1 MTAGATRTGA
11 LSEFVS
17 LAEQPARDPITR
29 TLHPERDPDAGPEI
43 LERPEGDPPPE
54 DAPRTVR
61 ARERRGGTVPG
72 VLRQVAFWLLLVL
85 LAGATVA
92 LRAWHQA
99 SAYELFMDEIQYA
112 DVGNSF
118 AAGVGPQLFDEPF
131 FLHPPLLFALFGW
144 FIGEPV
150 PHMTV
155 DFVLGLRPIELM
167 FAGVNVVLVVG
178 IARRVVGPWA
188 SLVAGLVYALDPFV
202 VRFDSR
208 LMLEAPMMFGIL
220 AGVLALL
227 VAVDRATRPARWT
240 WLVVGG
246 LFWGLAITT
255 KSTAAL
261 ITAFPLV
268 LMFVMSWGLRR
279 KEAVGVLAVQASVYT
294 TYIGWVVATGNVAP
308 WFDQTIAGT
317 LRAIGVIKQTGFNAP
332 HASSFTDRLLAQGVW
347 FFPSYLLIGVA
358 VTYSTYLLLMGWRSL
373 RVGRPKKSSRP
384 GKRRRQG
391 THARRGECDDLGL
404 LTCWL
409 AGVLGAIVYTFGLG
423 EVEEQTFYL
432 LAVPSTIVVALLVTQ
447 MASWRALLRTVATVL
462 VVAVLA
468 ASAVIWTTLR
478 TARDDTYHQLVE
490 YMYAN
495 IDVQNEVAVGEHT
508 AQFVLPGYGIH
519 ELTSVDSARQTFS
532 RYALVSTELTEQG
545 LAPAPPEL
553 VDELARRYT
562 LVFTAHGRTAGDLR
576 LYDLNQP
583 LDGTPPVAPGP
594 PR

>member
-1 MTAGATRTGA
+1 MTAGAARSGTFAA
-11 LSEFVS
+11 LVPLQER
-17 LAEQPARDPITR
+17 PARDPITS
-29 TLHPERDPDAGPEI
+29 TLHPERDPD
-43 LERPEGDPPPE
+43 PPA
-54 DAPRTVR
+54 APGGRRTVR
-61 ARERRGGTVPG
+61 DRERRRGTG
-72 VLRQVAFWLLLVL
+72 SGRASRIAFWVLLVV
-85 LAGATVA
+85 LAAGTVA
-92 LRAWHQA
+92 LRAWHQS

-131 FLHPPLLFALFGW
+131 FLHPPLLFALFGL

-155 DFVLGLRPIELM
+155 QFVLGLRPIELM
-167 FAGVNVVLVVG
+167 FAAANVLLVVG
-178 IARRVVGPWA
+178 VARRVVGPWA
-188 SLVAGLVYALDPFV
+188 ALLAGLVYALDPFV

-220 AGVLALL
+220 VGILALL
-227 VAVDRATRPARWT
+227 VAVDQTSRRARWA
-240 WLVVGG
+240 WLAVGG
-246 LFWGLAITT
+246 LAWGLAITT

-261 ITAFPLV
+261 ITAFPLLIMIV
-268 LMFVMSWGLRR
+268 TSWGLRR
-279 KEAVGVLAVQASVYT
+279 KEAIGVLGLQASVYLG
-294 TYIGWVVATGNVAP
+294 YLVWVVAGGNVAP

-317 LRAIGVIKQTGFNAP
+317 LRAIGIIKQTGFNSGHAP
-332 HASSFTDRLLAQGVW
+332 SFVDRLVVQGVW

-358 VTYSTYLLLMGWRSL
+358 VTYASYLLLIGWRSL
-373 RVGRPKKSSRP
+373 RVTREDRGAHGQRTR
-384 GKRRRQG
+384 GA
-391 THARRGECDDLGL
+391 HALRGDGDDLGL

-432 LAVPSTIVVALLVTQ
+432 LAVPSTVVVAMLVTQ
-447 MASWRALLRTVATVL
+447 MASWRGVARTVLTVVVTL
-462 VVAVLA
+462 VLTG
-468 ASAVIWTTLR
+468 SSIIWFTLR
-478 TARDDTYHQLVE
+478 TERDDTYLQLVE
-490 YMYAN
+490 FMYAN

-519 ELTSVDSARQTFS
+519 ELTSVDDARATFS
-532 RYALVSTELTEQG
+532 RYAIVSTELTELG
-545 LAPAPPEL
+545 LAPASPEL

>member
-1 MTAGATRTGA
+1 MTAGAARSGSFAA
-11 LSEFVS
+11 LVPLQERPS
-17 LAEQPARDPITR
+17 RDPITS
-29 TLHPERDPDAGPEI
+29 TLHPERDPERLAG
-43 LERPEGDPPPE
+43 RSGGR
-54 DAPRTVR
+54 RTVR
-61 ARERRGGTVPG
+61 HRARRDQDSGRPRR
-72 VLRQVAFWLLLVL
+72 VAFWVLLVL
-85 LAGATVA
+85 LAAGTVA
-92 LRAWHQA
+92 LRAWHQD

-118 AAGVGPQLFDEPF
+118 AEGVGPQLFDEPF

-155 DFVLGLRPIELM
+155 PFVLALRPIELV
-167 FAGVNVVLVVG
+167 FAAANVLLVVG

-188 SLVAGLVYALDPFV
+188 ALLAGLVYALDPFV

-208 LMLEAPMMFGIL
+208 LMIEAPMMTGIL
-220 AGVLALL
+220 AGILALL
-227 VAVDRATRPARWT
+227 VAVDQATRRARWT
-240 WLVVGG
+240 WLALGG
-246 LFWGLAITT
+246 LAWGLAITT

-261 ITAFPLV
+261 ITAFPL
-268 LMFVMSWGLRR
+268 LIMIATSWGLRR
-279 KEAVGVLAVQASVYT
+279 KEALGVLAVQASVYL
-294 TYIGWVVATGNVAP
+294 TYLGWVVASGNVGP
-308 WFDQTIAGT
+308 WFEQTIAGT
-317 LRAIGVIKQTGFNAP
+317 LRAIGVIKQTGFNSGHAP
-332 HASSFTDRLLAQGVW
+332 SFVDRLLVQGVW

-358 VTYSTYLLLMGWRSL
+358 VTYASYLLLIGWRSL
-373 RVGRPKKSSRP
+373 RVTREDRGAHGRRTR
-384 GKRRRQG
+384 GA
-391 THARRGECDDLGL
+391 HALRGDGDDLGL

-432 LAVPSTIVVALLVTQ
+432 LAVPSTVVVAMLVTQ
-447 MASWRALLRTVATVL
+447 MASWQAAARTALTVVVTLVL
-462 VVAVLA
+462 T
-468 ASAVIWTTLR
+468 ASVIIWFTLR
-478 TARDDTYHQLVE
+478 TDRDDTYRQLVE

-495 IDVQNEVAVGEHT
+495 VDVQNEVAVGEHT
-508 AQFVLPGYGIH
+508 AQFVLPGFGIH
-519 ELTSVDSARQTFS
+519 ELTSVESARQTFS
-532 RYALVSTELTEQG
+532 RYAVVSTELSELG
-545 LAPAPPEL
+545 LAPASPEL

>member
-1 MTAGATRTGA
+1 MTAGSARSGSFAA
-11 LSEFVS
+11 LVPLQERPS
-17 LAEQPARDPITR
+17 RDPITS
-29 TLHPERDPDAGPEI
+29 TLHPERDP
-43 LERPEGDPPPE
+43 ERHASGGR
-54 DAPRTVR
+54 RTVR
-61 ARERRGGTVPG
+61 HRGQDSGRS
-72 VLRQVAFWLLLVL
+72 RQVLFWALLVL
-85 LAGATVA
+85 LAAGTVA
-92 LRAWHQA
+92 LRAWHQS

-118 AAGVGPQLFDEPF
+118 AEGVGPQLFDEPF

-155 DFVLGLRPIELM
+155 PFVLALRPIELV
-167 FAGVNVVLVVG
+167 FAAANVLLVVG
-178 IARRVVGPWA
+178 VARRVVGPWA
-188 SLVAGLVYALDPFV
+188 ALLAGLVYALDPFV

-208 LMLEAPMMFGIL
+208 LMIEAPMMTGIL
-220 AGVLALL
+220 AGILALL
-227 VAVDRATRPARWT
+227 VAVDRTTRRARWT
-240 WLVVGG
+240 WLALGG
-246 LFWGLAITT
+246 LAWGLAITT

-261 ITAFPLV
+261 ITAFPL
-268 LMFVMSWGLRR
+268 LIMIATSWGLRR
-279 KEAVGVLAVQASVYT
+279 KEALGVLAVQASVYLS
-294 TYIGWVVATGNVAP
+294 YLVWVVATGNVGP
-308 WFDQTIAGT
+308 WFEQTIAGT
-317 LRAIGVIKQTGFNAP
+317 LRAIGIIKQTGFNAG
-332 HASSFTDRLLAQGVW
+332 HAPSFVDRLLVQGVW

-358 VTYSTYLLLMGWRSL
+358 VTYASYLLLIGWRSL
-373 RVGRPKKSSRP
+373 RVTREDRGAHGRRTR
-384 GKRRRQG
+384 GA
-391 THARRGECDDLGL
+391 HALRGDGDDLGL

-432 LAVPSTIVVALLVTQ
+432 LAVPSTVVVAMLVTQ
-447 MASWRALLRTVATVL
+447 MASWQAAARTALTVVVTLVL
-462 VVAVLA
+462 T
-468 ASAVIWTTLR
+468 ASVIIWFTLR
-478 TARDDTYHQLVE
+478 TDRDDTYRQLVE

-508 AQFVLPGYGIH
+508 AQFVLPGFGIH
-519 ELTSVDSARQTFS
+519 ELTSVDSARETFS
-532 RYALVSTELTEQG
+532 RYAVVSTELSELG
-545 LAPAPPEL
+545 LAPASPEL

>member
-1 MTAGATRTGA
+1 MTAGATRTGPLA
-11 LSEFVS
+11 SLVS
-17 LAEQPARDPITR
+17 LQERPARDPITR
-29 TLHPERDPDAGPEI
+29 SLHPPRDPETAEI
-43 LERPEGDPPPE
+43 LIPPGSG
-54 DAPRTVR
+54 RTVR
-61 ARERRGGTVPG
+61 DREAMSGIA
-72 VLRQVAFWLLLVL
+72 RQVLFWLLLVL
-85 LAGATVA
+85 LAAGTVA
-92 LRAWHQA
+92 LRAWHQS

-131 FLHPPLLFALFGW
+131 FLHPPLLFALFGL

-155 DFVLGLRPIELM
+155 EFVLGLRPIELM
-167 FAGVNVVLVVG
+167 FAGANVLLVVG

-188 SLVAGLVYALDPFV
+188 ALLAGVVYALDPFV

-227 VAVDRATRPARWT
+227 VAVDQGTRSARWT
-240 WLVVGG
+240 WLALGG
-246 LFWGLAITT
+246 FAWGVAITT

-261 ITAFPLV
+261 ITAFPLL
-268 LMFVMSWGLRR
+268 LMLVMSWGLRR
-279 KEAVGVLAVQASVYT
+279 KEALGVLAVQASVYA
-294 TYIGWVVATGNVAP
+294 TYIVWVLATGNVAP

-317 LRAIGVIKQTGFNAP
+317 LRAVGIIKQTGFNAP
-332 HASSFTDRLLAQGVW
+332 HSSSFLDRLLVQGVW

-358 VTYSTYLLLMGWRSL
+358 VTYSSYLLLIGWRSL
-373 RVGRPKKSSRP
+373 RVGRTPGKSGKG
-384 GKRRRQG
+384 GKRRRHG
-391 THARRGECDDLGL
+391 THARRGDCDDLGL

-432 LAVPSTIVVALLVTQ
+432 LAVPSTVVVAMLVTQ
-447 MASWRALLRTVATVL
+447 MASWRGVWRVALTVAVALVL
-462 VVAVLA
+462 T
-468 ASAVIWTTLR
+468 ASSIIWFTLR
-478 TARDDTYHQLVE
+478 TDRDDTYQQLVQ

-508 AQFVLPGYGIH
+508 AQFVLPGFGIH
-519 ELTSVDSARQTFS
+519 ELDSIDSARRTYS
-532 RYALVSTELTEQG
+532 RYALVSTELTKQG
-545 LAPAPPEL
+545 LAPASPEL

>member
-1 MTAGATRTGA
+1 VTAGATRTGA

-29 TLHPERDPDAGPEI
+29 TLHPERDPGDAQAP
-43 LERPEGDPPPE
+43 PPPE
-54 DAPRTVR
+54 GERTVR
-61 ARERRGGTVPG
+61 ARERRDGTVPG
-72 VLRQVAFWLLLVL
+72 VVRQVAFWVLLVL
-85 LAGATVA
+85 LAGGTVA
-92 LRAWHQA
+92 LRAWHQS

-167 FAGVNVVLVVG
+167 FAGANVLLVVG

-188 SLVAGLVYALDPFV
+188 ALVAGLVYALDPFV

-220 AGVLALL
+220 GGVLALL
-227 VAVDRATRPARWT
+227 VAVDQATRPARWS

-279 KEAVGVLAVQASVYT
+279 KEAVGVLAVQASVYA
-294 TYIGWVVATGNVAP
+294 TYIVWVVATGNVAP

-332 HASSFTDRLLAQGVW
+332 HTTSFTDRLMAQGIW

-358 VTYSTYLLLMGWRSL
+358 VTYSTYLLFIGWRSL
-373 RVGRPKKSSRP
+373 RVGRAAARPTSARP

-391 THARRGECDDLGL
+391 NHAQRGECDDLGL

-409 AGVLGAIVYTFGLG
+409 AGVLAAIVYTFGLG

-432 LAVPSTIVVALLVTQ
+432 LAVPSTIVAALLVTQ
-447 MASWRALLRTVATVL
+447 MASWRALLRTVSMVL

-468 ASAVIWTTLR
+468 SSAVIWSTLR
-478 TARDDTYHQLVE
+478 TQRDDTYHQLVE
-490 YMYAN
+490 FMYAN
-495 IDVQNEVAVGEHT
+495 IDVQNEVALGEYT
-508 AQFVLPGYGIH
+508 AQFVLPGYGVH
-519 ELTSVDSARQTFS
+519 GLKSVDDARRTFS
-532 RYALVSTELTEQG
+532 RYALVSTELTKQG
-545 LAPAPPEL
+545 LAPASQEL